1 MRSSSGLHK
10 TTSVQ
15 PTLIPDWT
23 LRFEEQR
30 GKPPGWS
37 VQGFPQPCGSDF
49 PQSPRAPHI
58 PFDTES
64 NSWLAINSPLLG
76 GG

>member
-49 PQSPRAPHI
+49 PQSPRSPHI